1 MILIADSGSTKTNWA
16 LIQPGGEANFIKT
29 DGINPFSRNVE
40 DISVELK
47 GALIPQ
53 INGEVSAVKFYG
65 AGIINSSRGARI
77 KMLLQDL
84 FPQANIE
91 TRSDLLA
98 AARAMCG
105 NQQGIACILGTGSNS
120 CQYDGE
126 KIAEH
131 VSPLGFI
138 LGDEGSGAVMGRIL
152 LGDYLKKGMPESLR
166 NKFSTSYGLTRTDIL
181 ESVYRKERPNLFLAG
196 FTKFIYENIHVEYC
210 SQLVYHS
217 FDAFISRNLLTYTG
231 YKSLPV
237 HFTGSVAFYFQD
249 ILKKALTKHALN
261 YGMIMQEPMEGLI
274 RYHSGNV
281 TRQ

>member
-1 MILIADSGSTKTNWA
+1 MILIADSGSTKTKWA
-16 LIQPGGEANFIKT
+16 LIQPGGVASFIKT
-29 DGINPFSRNVE
+29 DGINPFFRNVE

-47 GALIPQ
+47 GALLPQ

-65 AGIINSSRGARI
+65 AGIINSSKGARI
-77 KMLLQDL
+77 KILLQDL
-84 FPQANIE
+84 FPYANIE

-98 AARAMCG
+98 AARATCG

-126 KIAEH
+126 KITEH

-152 LGDYLKKGMPESLR
+152 LGDYLKKRMPEGLR

-196 FTKFIYENIHVEYC
+196 FTKFIYKNIQVEYC
-210 SQLVYHS
+210 RQLVHQS
-217 FDAFISRNLLTYTG
+217 FDSFISRNLLNYTG

-237 HFTGSVAFYFQD
+237 HFTGSVAYYFQD
-249 ILKKALTKHALN
+249 ILRKALTKHSLN
-261 YGMIMQEPMEGLI
+261 CGIILQEPMEGLI
-274 RYHSGNV
+274 RYHSGNNAGY
-281 TRQ
+281 